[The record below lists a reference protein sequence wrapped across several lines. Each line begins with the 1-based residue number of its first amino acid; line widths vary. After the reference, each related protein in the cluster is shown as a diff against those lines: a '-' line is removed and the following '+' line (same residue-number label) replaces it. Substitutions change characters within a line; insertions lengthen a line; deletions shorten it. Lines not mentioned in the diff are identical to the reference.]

1 MRKAILSKN
10 EFYSTLDEVIPGGS
24 YEDAKDAIPSRKIY
38 FTRIS
43 MDGLEEMHEY
53 SKDENLYKFL
63 YSKPHETVKDTE
75 KYLEDLIS
83 QVGNEVNGRTRMM
96 WFIKLLQDEKII
108 GTTSLLNIDYDM
120 QRTEWSIGLGS
131 DYWGEGFSLEAFELL
146 KKYVFEDLCLNRID
160 GATRHDN
167 EPVKSL
173 VLSMGARSEGIARQ
187 LYRDREGRFVDGW
200 MYSILAEDYFESL
213 SRQNRTRHDVG
224 YDKEWIADIISE
236 VLSEPGIKTDDS
248 MHTVKKWDSLSHI
261 NIVFEIEKKT
271 GYTFHP
277 EEIAQLTS
285 VEKYYNILQSAK

>member
-1 MRKAILSKN
+1 VRETILSKN

-43 MDGLEEMHEY
+43 MDGLDEMHEY

-75 KYLEDLIS
+75 QYLKDLIN
-83 QVGNEVNGRTRMM
+83 QVGDEVNGRTRMV
-96 WFIKLLQDEKII
+96 WFIRTLPGQKII

-120 QRTEWSIGLGS
+120 QKAEWGIGLGS
-131 DYWGEGFSLEAFELL
+131 KYWGEGYSLESLEIL
-146 KKYVFEDLCLNRID
+146 KMYVFEELHLNRID

-200 MYSILAEDYFESL
+200 MYSILAEDYFKWL
-213 SRQNRTRHDVG
+213 SREDRSWHGVE
-224 YDKEWIADIISE
+224 YDKEWIADIISK

-248 MHTVKKWDSLSHI
+248 M
-261 NIVFEIEKKT
+261 
-271 GYTFHP
+271 
-277 EEIAQLTS
+277 
-285 VEKYYNILQSAK
+285 